1 MNLFYKKMVTLLLV
15 STSALLLSGCLGCK
29 KECHVKKD
37 EVIILEEP
45 NGLINENY
53 SESILEENNEQDE
66 IEK

>member
-1 MNLFYKKMVTLLLV
+1 MQ
-15 STSALLLSGCLGCK
+15 